1 MVIIVDGTC
10 FSWPHSGLY
19 RYCEELCSGL
29 IKMMD
34 PVAETLLILINNK
47 IRLPGPLKQFGVSYS
62 ELEKFCRSNTRPVVW
77 HIPYQN
83 APIYPLSLSH
93 LFGEQLKV
101 VLTVHDLNVLHENA
115 PVEQKERSLKHTG
128 YHISVADAVVCISE
142 FVRQDVLI
150 HYAMVEKEV
159 MVIYNGAN
167 KLSEP
172 HLEATSY
179 HPVSPFILGL
189 SHINFKKNYASV
201 LPLLCRH
208 NEYELVLA
216 GHLDDLSCVR
226 FLKNEADRLGVGKR
240 LSFTGNINENEKSWY
255 LHNCSAFIHPS
266 LAEGFGMTVVEAMS
280 LGKPL
285 FLSDRTCL
293 PEIGGDVACYFD
305 PSCADS
311 LCNAFSS
318 GMDRYSNNKSLKNK
332 IMNRA
337 MQFSWQASIR
347 QYMKLYRKLL
357 S

>member
-1 MVIIVDGTC
+1 MVIIVDGIC

-29 IKMMD
+29 IEVMD
-34 PVAETLLILINNK
+34 PVEETLLILINNN
-47 IRLPGPLKQFGVSYS
+47 IRLPGPLKQFGVSYAD
-62 ELEKFCRSNTRPVVW
+62 LERFGRDNRKPVVW
-77 HIPYQN
+77 HIPFQN
-83 APIYPLSLSH
+83 ATVYPLSH
-93 LFGEQLKV
+93 LFGEQLRV
-101 VLTVHDLNVLHENA
+101 VLTVHDLNALHENV
-115 PVEQKERSLKHTG
+115 PIEQRERFLKHTG
-128 YHISVADAVVCISE
+128 HHINAADAIVCISE
-142 FVRQDVLI
+142 FVRQDVLT
-150 HYAMVEKEV
+150 HYAISGKEV
-159 MVIYNGAN
+159 TVIYNGAN

-179 HPVSPFILGL
+179 RPVLPFILGL
-189 SHINFKKNYASV
+189 SHINFKKNYSSV

-240 LSFTGNINENEKSWY
+240 LSFTGNINENGKSWY

-285 FLSDRTCL
+285 FLSNRTCL
-293 PEIGGDVACYFD
+293 PEIGGDVAFYFD
-305 PSCADS
+305 PSCADR
-311 LCNAFSS
+311 LCNTFSS
-318 GMDRYSNNKSLKNK
+318 GMDCYSKDKGLKDE

-357 S
+357 P